1 MMDDICRVSGRS
13 HCEVF
18 CDKRDG
24 LTVTAGASAIG
35 AGNFGRYLRL
45 NPTAEE

>member
-18 CDKRDG
+18 CGKRDG
-24 LTVTAGASAIG
+24 LTVTASAIG

-45 NPTAEE
+45 

>member
-1 MMDDICRVSGRS
+1 MTCS
-13 HCEVF
+13 HAFALEVF

-24 LTVTAGASAIG
+24 LTVTAGASTTG

-45 NPTAEE
+45 N